1 MKRLQ
6 AEWKTVGPVKKTRS
20 EAMWQ
25 RFRGAADHFFARYA
39 QRHDIALGERVA
51 AREAIC
57 AELEVLAAPASASE
71 SAIESAPESSI
82 ELAPESSIQSAMAE
96 APADLMANVRA
107 LRGRWQT
114 ELAARG
120 VDRDRALALDERFA
134 AAFNGVIA
142 RWPAV
147 FGGSDLDPHSNR
159 KKMETIV
166 GRIEALAKSLS
177 GPAAAGGDAA
187 VSPTTRLA
195 AMLKEALAANTI
207 GGKTDD
213 DSRFKAASEEVR
225 QAQATLSR
233 IGPVPDQVRRALAD
247 RFQRATRRITEA
259 SGGSGGPGG
268 LSRPG
273 RS

>member
-6 AEWKTVGPVKKTRS
+6 AEWKTIGPVKKSRS

-25 RFRGAADHFFARYA
+25 RFRGAADHFFARFA

-57 AELEVLAAPASASE
+57 AELEALARQSSVEQSSVEGAE
-71 SAIESAPESSI
+71 SAVPNPQPAIEEP
-82 ELAPESSIQSAMAE
+82 
-96 APADLMANVRA
+96 PADLMATVRA
-107 LRGRWQT
+107 LRGRWQS
-114 ELAARG
+114 EIAARG

-134 AAFNGVIA
+134 KGFAAVIE

-147 FGGSDLDPHSNR
+147 FGGSDLDPDANR

-166 GRIEALAKSLS
+166 QRVEALAKSIG
-177 GPAAAGGDAA
+177 GPASAAADAA
-187 VSPTTRLA
+187 LSPTARMA

-213 DSRFKAASEEVR
+213 DSRFRAAADDVR
-225 QAQATLSR
+225 QAQAALSR

-247 RFQRATRRITEA
+247 RFQRATRRIADATA
-259 SGGSGGPGG
+259 PKATA
-268 LSRPG
+268 